1 MNKYRIYKDAYLVPV
16 SIINI
21 VSFFIIITGFVVLEG
36 INKATPYIYLSLIII
51 LFIWILNIVFYFNDF
66 NFEIHNANR
75 ESKILLKSY
84 LFNNVIFGLSIPYL
98 ISMIY
103 FTVVLFNDI
112 NIYNFWFKNTAV
124 YIGFILILTTFIV
137 YANKILN
144 IAILTI
150 FLILGVVYI
159 MINCFTF
166 PSLEQSKYFLWFQ
179 LIVLILNLFY
189 ILRVIFIYH
198 YLSQSR

>member
-124 YIGFILILTTFIV
+124 YIGFILILTAFIV

-198 YLSQSR
+198 YLSHSR

>member
-66 NFEIHNANR
+66 YFEIRNANR

-84 LFNNVIFGLSIPYL
+84 LFNNVIL
-98 ISMIY
+98 
-103 FTVVLFNDI
+103 
-112 NIYNFWFKNTAV
+112 A
-124 YIGFILILTTFIV
+124 
-137 YANKILN
+137 
-144 IAILTI
+144 
-150 FLILGVVYI
+150 
-159 MINCFTF
+159 
-166 PSLEQSKYFLWFQ
+166 
-179 LIVLILNLFY
+179 
-189 ILRVIFIYH
+189 
-198 YLSQSR
+198 

>member
-66 NFEIHNANR
+66 YFEIRNANR

-103 FTVVLFNDI
+103 FTIVLFNDI

-137 YANKILN
+137 YANKILK
-144 IAILTI
+144 IGRAH
-150 FLILGVVYI
+150 V
-159 MINCFTF
+159 
-166 PSLEQSKYFLWFQ
+166 
-179 LIVLILNLFY
+179 
-189 ILRVIFIYH
+189 
-198 YLSQSR
+198 

>member
-66 NFEIHNANR
+66 NSEIHNANR

-124 YIGFILILTTFIV
+124 YIGFILILTAFIV

>member
-66 NFEIHNANR
+66 YFEIRNANR

>member
-84 LFNNVIFGLSIPYL
+84 LFNNVIFGLNIPYL

-124 YIGFILILTTFIV
+124 YIGFILILTAFIV

>member
-124 YIGFILILTTFIV
+124 YIGFILILTAFIV